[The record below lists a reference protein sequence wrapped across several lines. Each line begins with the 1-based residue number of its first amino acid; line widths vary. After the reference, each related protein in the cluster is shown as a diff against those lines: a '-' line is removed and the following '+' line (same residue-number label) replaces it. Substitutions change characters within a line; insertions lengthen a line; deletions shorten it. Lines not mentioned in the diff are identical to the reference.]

1 MDKIP
6 LIDVSLLK
14 STIKDVK
21 NKAIKDL
28 YNAFSSIGF
37 VSLTE
42 TEISTDIVNSMRSTV
57 KKLLGWIKNT
67 GHRP

>member
-14 STIKDVK
+14 NSNKDIR
-21 NKAIKDL
+21 NNTIKDL

-37 VSLTE
+37 ASLTG
-42 TEISTDIVNSMRSTV
+42 TDIKPDIVNNMRSTV
-57 KKLLGWIKNT
+57 KKIFDVDEVYK
-67 GHRP
+67 